1 MQLDLITPQQTIK
14 APEPL
19 KGYPCFCVTDL
30 SKNPLYC
37 DLPYVKGEPNFR
49 FYCGTPLVTQDG
61 LRIGSL
67 FVIDQRS
74 RTPEE
79 GPSEAQINFLGVM
92 AANVMQHLD
101 NQREAEQRKRIM
113 IMSKGLAAFTE
124 GKHRIPSEWKKQNH
138 ADTGTSNAHERRIDL
153 HRNSSICDWSFKSAT
168 NPEPGCGINLSG
180 KMTPAQ
186 GNGVKVE
193 EETRTHASVLARA
206 SNLLRESLDVA
217 FTVFLDS
224 TNLEGSRV
232 VTSDHIDSPAIS
244 NGGKTQSTFKNRGP
258 TSKSQPASVLSFS
271 TSQSSSSSQD
281 DVSSGQ
287 FEAMECRIVR
297 HLLKKYPAGHLWS
310 FDSSGHE
317 IIVEQ
322 EEKSLYISSDLDTQ
336 TREPRAP
343 SKEAA
348 ALMSCFHGAR
358 QILYAPIYDL
368 QTSKSICATF
378 AVSMQE
384 VPAFTI
390 EIEVAWIRSFVNNVA
405 VEWDRVSVTTAD
417 RQKGDFLSS
426 ISHVRPMSP

>member
-1 MQLDLITPQQTIK
+1 MFGYLSCLT
-14 APEPL
+14 APEPYSNPS
-19 KGYPCFCVTDL
+19 KRGNTD
-30 SKNPLYC
+30 S
-37 DLPYVKGEPNFR
+37 
-49 FYCGTPLVTQDG
+49 
-61 LRIGSL
+61 
-67 FVIDQRS
+67 VILNR
-74 RTPEE
+74 
-79 GPSEAQINFLGVM
+79 
-92 AANVMQHLD
+92 
-101 NQREAEQRKRIM
+101 

-138 ADTGTSNAHERRIDL
+138 ADTGTSNAHAKRIDL
-153 HRNSSICDWSFKSAT
+153 RRSSSTCDWSFKSPT
-168 NPEPGCGINLSG
+168 NPDSNCGLDLSG
-180 KMTPAQ
+180 KMRPAQ
-186 GNGVKVE
+186 GNRVEVE
-193 EETRTHASVLARA
+193 EVTRTHASVLARA

-232 VTSDHIDSPAIS
+232 VTSDHIDSQAIIH
-244 NGGKTQSTFKNRGP
+244 GGKAQSAFKNRGP
-258 TSKSQPASVLSFS
+258 RSKSQPASVLSFS

-281 DVSSGQ
+281 DASSGQ
-287 FEAMECRIVR
+287 FEAMECRIVKR
-297 HLLKKYPAGHLWS
+297 LLKKYPTGHLWS

-322 EEKSLYISSDLDTQ
+322 EKSSYISSDSDTQ
-336 TREPRAP
+336 TRQPRAP
-343 SKEAA
+343 SKEAS